1 MKILALI
8 LARGGS
14 KRLPKK
20 NIKLLDGKPL
30 IVWSIDVVE
39 NLSEVCD
46 VLVSTDCPIIADI
59 ASEHGAL
66 VPWLRPDELATDTAT
81 SIDAAIHAVDWY
93 ENNVCQVDG
102 ILLLQPTSP
111 FRSEKT
117 VIRALNEFKSDFT
130 APVVAMSP
138 VSDHPHWCF
147 QIENNTAIPFC
158 SNESINTRSQD
169 LPPVYIVNGLIYL
182 SSSDSL
188 KKSKS
193 FYNSKT
199 RALIVNNEY
208 EALDIDDANDW
219 HFANF
224 ILKQDLLGSKN
235 VK

>member
-14 KRLPKK
+14 KRLPEK
-20 NIKLLDGKPL
+20 NIRPLAGKPL
-30 IVWSIDVVE
+30 IVWTIDVAKE
-39 NLSEVCD
+39 LSQVCD
-46 VLVSTDCPIIADI
+46 VLVSTDCPKIADI
-59 ASEHGAL
+59 ARSHGVL
-66 VPWLRPDELATDTAT
+66 VPWLRPDELATDTST

-93 ENNVCQVDG
+93 ENNVATVDG

-111 FRSEKT
+111 FRSKKT
-117 VIRALNEFKSDFT
+117 VVRALNKFESDFT

-147 QIENNTAIPFC
+147 QIKNNTAMPFC

-182 SSSDSL
+182 SSADSL
-188 KKSKS
+188 RKSKS

-199 RALIVNNEY
+199 RALIVDDEY
-208 EALDIDDANDW
+208 ETLDIDDANDW
-219 HFANF
+219 QYANF
-224 ILKQDLLGSKN
+224 ILEQDLLETKN